1 MQQIENLQT
10 KWESKTVDGW
20 QTWRVVGVAV
30 FFGLLILFGVAAGV
44 LALLD
49 RTPRLTATLTLLL
62 WIWTGFVLILGT
74 GKPHGLASEVH
85 GNMREQHRDRCLTFK
100 DLHERRAQ
108 ALRTMEELS
117 FGRGLAG
124 AKGLGGVSG

>member
-10 KWESKTVDGW
+10 NWESKTVDGW

-49 RTPRLTATLTLLL
+49 RTPRLTASFTLLL
-62 WIWTGFVLILGT
+62 WIWTGFVLILGA
-74 GKPHGLASEVH
+74 GKPPGLAPDVH
-85 GNMREQHRDRCLTFK
+85 GNMRNQHRDRCLICK
-100 DLHERRAQ
+100 DGHD
-108 ALRTMEELS
+108 
-117 FGRGLAG
+117 
-124 AKGLGGVSG
+124 